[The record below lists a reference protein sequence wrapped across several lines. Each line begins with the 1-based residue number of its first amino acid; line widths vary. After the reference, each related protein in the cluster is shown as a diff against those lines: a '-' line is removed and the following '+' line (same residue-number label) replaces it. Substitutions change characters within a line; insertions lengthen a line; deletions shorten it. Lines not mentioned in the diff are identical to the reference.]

1 MHGCERSRPGR
12 LRERGALALEWALAA
27 SGAPAETGRVF
38 NRPLRIKPPGADYH
52 MKVIGHRPTPLRDF
66 YHALLHMPWAGTFGI
81 ISVLFLGLN
90 ALFAVGYL
98 LTDGVAHV
106 AHGSFTD
113 AFFFSVQTMGTIGY
127 GAMYPESRA
136 ANVLVVVESLVG
148 LVFTALVT
156 GLFFAKFSRSTA
168 RVAFSRSAVI
178 SPMFGAPALMFRL
191 GNERGNQ
198 IVNAEFRVV
207 LVRTEKTPEGHQYYR
222 SYDLK
227 LLRERAL
234 SLSRS
239 WSVLHVIDEES
250 PLYGSTPEQLAAREV
265 ELQIMVLGIDDVT
278 MQNVHASH
286 RYLASQIVWGA
297 KLADILSE
305 DADGD
310 MVLDLRRFHDTE
322 PLPPTPDFPY
332 PKAS

>member
-1 MHGCERSRPGR
+1 
-12 LRERGALALEWALAA
+12 
-27 SGAPAETGRVF
+27 
-38 NRPLRIKPPGADYH
+38 
-52 MKVIGHRPTPLRDF
+52 MKVLGHRPTPLRDF
-66 YHALLHMPWAGTFGI
+66 YHALLQMPWAGTFAI
-81 ISVLFLGLN
+81 ISALFLGLN

-98 LTDGVAHV
+98 LTDGIAHA
-106 AHGSFTD
+106 AHGSFVD

-136 ANVLVVVESLVG
+136 ANVLMVVESLVG

-156 GLFFAKFSRSTA
+156 GLFFAKFSRATA

-178 SPMFGAPALMFRL
+178 SPVYGTPSLMFRL

-207 LVRTEKTPEGHQYYR
+207 LVRTELTPEGNKYYR

-234 SLSRS
+234 SLSRA
-239 WSVLHVIDEES
+239 WSVMHVIDEES
-250 PLYGSTPEQLAAREV
+250 PLHGQTPGQLAAQEV
-265 ELQIMVLGIDDVT
+265 ELQLMVLGIDDVT

-286 RYLASQIVWGA
+286 RYVASQILWGA
-297 KLADILSE
+297 KFADILSE

-310 MVLDLRRFHDTE
+310 VVLDLRRFHDTE
-322 PLPPTPDFPY
+322 LIQPTPDFPY